1 MTTWMIWAT
10 AVTLVLA
17 LAAAAL
23 ERCLRLFDLPGR
35 VAWVGAASGAVGLIC
50 WSLAEAVTGGRTT
63 RPTGAVDALA
73 TGFARNLAAAVPAPG
88 ALARTDDLLAWAWA
102 VSAALLLCSLGYGL
116 WRLSRRARSWPVA
129 TVAGGEVL
137 LSHGFGPALVGVWSP
152 RIVVPTWA
160 LRLGAERLR
169 MAYLHEAEHR
179 RAGDGLVLL
188 GSALLTAAAPWN
200 VGLWWI
206 HARLRMA
213 VEMDCDRRVLEAGA
227 HPVAYGSLLLELG
240 TRTRGVPLMVAAF
253 ARPRATLERRMM
265 MIVNG
270 RTDMGVG
277 RYGRAAAGLAVA
289 GVLVAVACDTPA
301 PTTLLR
307 PAETAEV
314 SAEALTEPSSSP
326 LTEAPLRLQRTS
338 PRGAEGV
345 DPLIFVDGVLVAGG
359 AGLLDS
365 LDPGRRAGLLENLD
379 PRRIERIEVLKG
391 AAAVRLF
398 TEEAAGGVIQIFLK
412 AEGGER

>member
-1 MTTWMIWAT
+1 M
-10 AVTLVLA
+10 
-17 LAAAAL
+17 
-23 ERCLRLFDLPGR
+23 
-35 VAWVGAASGAVGLIC
+35 
-50 WSLAEAVTGGRTT
+50 
-63 RPTGAVDALA
+63 
-73 TGFARNLAAAVPAPG
+73 GF
-88 ALARTDDLLAWAWA
+88 
-102 VSAALLLCSLGYGL
+102 
-116 WRLSRRARSWPVA
+116 
-129 TVAGGEVL
+129 
-137 LSHGFGPALVGVWSP
+137 
-152 RIVVPTWA
+152 
-160 LRLGAERLR
+160 
-169 MAYLHEAEHR
+169 
-179 RAGDGLVLL
+179 
-188 GSALLTAAAPWN
+188 
-200 VGLWWI
+200 
-206 HARLRMA
+206 
-213 VEMDCDRRVLEAGA
+213 
-227 HPVAYGSLLLELG
+227 
-240 TRTRGVPLMVAAF
+240 
-253 ARPRATLERRMM
+253 
-265 MIVNG
+265 
-270 RTDMGVG
+270 G

-301 PTTLLR
+301 PTTLLQ
-307 PAETAEV
+307 PDETAEA

>member
-1 MTTWMIWAT
+1 MTMWMIWAT

-73 TGFARNLAAAVPAPG
+73 TGFARNLAAAVPVPG
-88 ALARTDDLLAWAWA
+88 ALALTDALLAWAWA
-102 VSAALLLCSLGYGL
+102 VSAALLLCALGCGL
-116 WRLSRRARSWPVA
+116 WRLSRKARSWPVA

-152 RIVVPTWA
+152 RIVVPRWA

-179 RAGDGLVLL
+179 RAGDGLLLL

-206 HARLRMA
+206 HARLRTA

>member
-1 MTTWMIWAT
+1 MTMWMIWAT
-10 AVTLVLA
+10 AVTLLLA
-17 LAAAAL
+17 LAAIAL
-23 ERCLRLFDLPGR
+23 ERCLRLFGLPGR
-35 VAWVGAASGAVGLIC
+35 AAWVGAAGGAVGLIC

-73 TGFARNLAAAVPAPG
+73 TGFARDVAAVVPVTG

-102 VSAALLLCSLGYGL
+102 VSAALLLGALGCGL
-116 WRLSRRARSWPVA
+116 WRLSRKARSWPVA

-152 RIVVPTWA
+152 RIVVPRWA

-179 RAGDGLVLL
+179 RAGDGLLLL
-188 GSALLTAAAPWN
+188 GGALLTAAAPWN

-206 HARLRMA
+206 HARLRTA

-240 TRTRGVPLMVAAF
+240 TRTGGVPLMVAAF

-265 MIVNG
+265 MIV
-270 RTDMGVG
+270 RERKEMGFG

-301 PTTLLR
+301 PTTLLQ
-307 PAETAEV
+307 PAETAEAP
-314 SAEALTEPSSSP
+314 AEALTEPSSAP
-326 LTEAPLRLQRTS
+326 LTEATLRLQRTS
-338 PRGAEGV
+338 PPGAEEV
-345 DPLIFVDGVLVAGG
+345 DPLIFVDGVRFERGG
-359 AGLLDS
+359 GLLES
-365 LDPGRRAGLLENLD
+365 LDPG
-379 PRRIERIEVLKG
+379 RIERIEVLKG
-391 AAAVRLF
+391 AAAARLF

>member
-1 MTTWMIWAT
+1 
-10 AVTLVLA
+10 
-17 LAAAAL
+17 
-23 ERCLRLFDLPGR
+23 
-35 VAWVGAASGAVGLIC
+35 LIC

-391 AAAVRLF
+391 AAAARLF